1 MTEIGV
7 LFTVMGPDI
16 TVSRLAAEQ
25 SAGKLYVQR
34 QTCLCTNSVDCS
46 ICYSMLPLLTMND

>member
-16 TVSRLAAEQ
+16 TVSLLQAEEG
-25 SAGKLYVQR
+25 AEKLYVQR
-34 QTCLCTNSVDCS
+34 QT
-46 ICYSMLPLLTMND
+46 